1 MKIYKLCVMDGY
13 KYIVDEK
20 YNPELNELL
29 LSDGE
34 INEHIVY
41 RCSISSENVKLALS
55 DYSPAKI
62 PIFTKRAYKYLFP
75 YIKNDIY
82 KPIMCVYGRDNTD
95 IGEAYGIRAKQID
108 CLDYDKSKYKRIGEK
123 LIIVSNYVFNHEI
136 IGNSTI
142 FRIPKCPFVFVTED
156 FVDLVKN
163 SNLIGFDFS
172 LKYDEDCIMTNTVT
186 KSTKLINQYWNY
198 NESPDIDT
206 ANELHSN
213 LIIGYELLGIS
224 ELCSCVE
231 AVKRIDEFID
241 SLEKQ
246 EMDLSIPLGV
256 VFGDA
261 IIREYH
267 WEWAVLGH
275 DKPNQFTVVKSPENH
290 YFINPINYL
299 SRIITQ
305 KRENNLL
312 LLFNMLASADKNIP
326 SNVLEEIV

>member
-1 MKIYKLCVMDGY
+1 
-13 KYIVDEK
+13 
-20 YNPELNELL
+20 
-29 LSDGE
+29 
-34 INEHIVY
+34 
-41 RCSISSENVKLALS
+41 
-55 DYSPAKI
+55 
-62 PIFTKRAYKYLFP
+62 
-75 YIKNDIY
+75 
-82 KPIMCVYGRDNTD
+82 
-95 IGEAYGIRAKQID
+95 
-108 CLDYDKSKYKRIGEK
+108 
-123 LIIVSNYVFNHEI
+123 
-136 IGNSTI
+136 
-142 FRIPKCPFVFVTED
+142 
-156 FVDLVKN
+156 
-163 SNLIGFDFS
+163 
-172 LKYDEDCIMTNTVT
+172 MTNTVT
-186 KSTKLINQYWNY
+186 KSTKQTNQYWNY

-224 ELCSCVE
+224 ELSCCVE
-231 AVKRIDEFID
+231 AVKKIAEFID

-246 EMDLSIPLGV
+246 EIDLSIPLGV

-261 IIREYH
+261 IIREYR

-312 LLFNMLASADKNIP
+312 LLFNMLASVDKNSP